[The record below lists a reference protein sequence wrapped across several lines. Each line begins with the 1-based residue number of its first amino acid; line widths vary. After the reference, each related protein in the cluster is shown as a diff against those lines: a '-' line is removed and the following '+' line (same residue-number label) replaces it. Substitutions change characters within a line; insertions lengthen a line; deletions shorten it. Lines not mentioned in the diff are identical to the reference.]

1 MTVGVVLPTLNAEPH
16 LEGCLRPLLA
26 SPIVSRVLVVDSE
39 SSDGTVALARSMGV
53 EVLGIR
59 RSDFNHGATREL
71 GRKTLGTEVVVM
83 ATQDILPTGPD
94 SVERLVEPIL
104 NGKAVAAYG
113 RQLPR
118 PGADIFE
125 ALPRLFNYP
134 DQSQTRGIADAK
146 ALGVYTF
153 FCSDSFAAYSNPAVE
168 AAGGFPR
175 ILTNEDYFLVA
186 KLLERGGL
194 VAYVAEAQVTHS
206 HRYTLREEFNRYHDT
221 GYVRG
226 LNPWVQTLVGQA
238 EKRGASFAR
247 ALFAELLAKA
257 PHLLPYAVLHC
268 GAKWLGYRLGFYRGH
283 LAGRHGAPGAS

>member
-1 MTVGVVLPTLNAEPH
+1 MTVGIVLPTLNAEPH

-26 SPIVSRVLVVDSE
+26 SPIVSRILVIDSE
-39 SSDGTVALARSMGV
+39 STDGTVALARSMGA

-59 RSDFNHGATREL
+59 RSEFNHGATREL
-71 GRKTLGTEVVVM
+71 GRKRIGTDVVVM
-83 ATQDILPTGPD
+83 ATQDIIPTCPG

-104 NGKAVAAYG
+104 TGKAVAAYG

-125 ALPRLFNYP
+125 AFPRSFNYP
-134 DQSQTRGIADAK
+134 DTSQTRGIADTK

-153 FCSDSFAAYSNPAVE
+153 FCSDSFAAYSSAAVE

-175 ILTNEDYFLVA
+175 ILTNEDYFVVA

-194 VAYVAEAQVTHS
+194 LAYVAEAQVIHS
-206 HRYTLREEFNRYHDT
+206 HRYTLREEFSRYHDT

-226 LNPWVQTLVGQA
+226 LNPWVQTLVGEA
-238 EKRGASFAR
+238 EKRGASFVR
-247 ALFAELLAKA
+247 ALFLELLAKA
-257 PHLLPYAVLHC
+257 PHLIPYAVLHC
-268 GAKWLGYRLGFYRGH
+268 GAKWLGYRMGFYRGR
-283 LAGRHGAPGAS
+283 LQERRGVPLQS